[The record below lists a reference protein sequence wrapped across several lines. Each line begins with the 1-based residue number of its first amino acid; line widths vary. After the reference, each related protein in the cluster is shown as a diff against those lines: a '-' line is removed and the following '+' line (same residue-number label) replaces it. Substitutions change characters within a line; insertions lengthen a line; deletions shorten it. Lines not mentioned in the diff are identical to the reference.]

1 MAVIPS
7 GGVSVTGS
15 KFDSVH
21 IKLICNYSHVVAVDV
36 GYMHLECQPT
46 VLCPCMHVGIP
57 SNATSAELLS
67 ICLYIE
73 TRHNCKWLGR
83 VPL

>member
-21 IKLICNYSHVVAVDV
+21 IKLICNYSHVVVVDV

-57 SNATSAELLS
+57 
-67 ICLYIE
+67 
-73 TRHNCKWLGR
+73 
-83 VPL
+83 